1 MVPRV
6 DRLTA
11 WTGSEAPHSA
21 MGFCMGSRSS
31 QQEVREFA
39 ANYKQRLFTNLS
51 GVVLEIGPGTETN
64 LRYFTQPGIRW
75 MGVEPT
81 RYMEPYLEKEA
92 KRLGMQIDLRTG
104 LAHPLAVEDQQCR

>member
-1 MVPRV
+1 
-6 DRLTA
+6 
-11 WTGSEAPHSA
+11 
-21 MGFCMGSRSS
+21 MGSRSS

-51 GVVLEIGPGTETN
+51 GVVLEIGPGTGTN
-64 LRYFTQPGIRW
+64 LRYFTQPGIGW

-81 RYMEPYLEKEA
+81 PYMEPYLEKKA

-104 LAHPLAVEDQQCR
+104 LAHPLPVEDQQCRCGRWNTGIPLFTIHNFRSKSLSAR